1 MSSHHIRT
9 FRRMVLSGM
18 FGAPGG
24 YGCPLHPTQATSF
37 PPKTSFPPTKQR
49 VKSENSNE
57 REPENILPFYPEC
70 AQESSEETE
79 QRCRSSNRSSTRS
92 KRRSSRGKPG
102 VENDN
107 GDAGSSY
114 TTAKAVNPPSE
125 TRKSSWR
132 ESRFPCTDSV
142 LFVAVVCCRCLLFVS
157 IKGDLYDRMTG
168 VAPYQQT
175 RICWDETRSTAD
187 FFLIL
192 PSPSPFAAS
201 AGEKRVRGRERKRG
215 GGGVE
220 RIECDNERGRVCVSA
235 CARRSALLPWAPC
248 KRLLHFWYFFHLFVT
263 LSIKK
268 KSKINSETLRH
279 TSGHHCPQLR
289 ICHFQV

>member
-1 MSSHHIRT
+1 MSSHHIKT

-125 TRKSSWR
+125 TRKSS
-132 ESRFPCTDSV
+132 
-142 LFVAVVCCRCLLFVS
+142 
-157 IKGDLYDRMTG
+157 
-168 VAPYQQT
+168 
-175 RICWDETRSTAD
+175 
-187 FFLIL
+187 
-192 PSPSPFAAS
+192 
-201 AGEKRVRGRERKRG
+201 
-215 GGGVE
+215 
-220 RIECDNERGRVCVSA
+220 
-235 CARRSALLPWAPC
+235 
-248 KRLLHFWYFFHLFVT
+248 
-263 LSIKK
+263 
-268 KSKINSETLRH
+268 
-279 TSGHHCPQLR
+279 
-289 ICHFQV
+289 